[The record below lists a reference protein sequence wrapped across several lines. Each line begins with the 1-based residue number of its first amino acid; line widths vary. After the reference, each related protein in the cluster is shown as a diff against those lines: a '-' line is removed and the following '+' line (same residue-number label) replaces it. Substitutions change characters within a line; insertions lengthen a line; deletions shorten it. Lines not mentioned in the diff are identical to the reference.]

1 MKTYFCI
8 LIVIF
13 TLCKNSLAHQSHDV
27 HSHTVKHNGDVE
39 VQEIAQLTHILH
51 QAIEGNHLHIHSVK
65 DFFKVFRN
73 KEKWAQL
80 LNFHRITRR
89 TLRAFNM
96 ESNKSNFVNHAKN
109 LALLFPLSHFIE
121 VMTAPAFVALG
132 TIHEFPS
139 IVIGLGGSLLSI
151 IAVPGLD
158 PLCILLLS
166 TYPLKPVHKSVNFI
180 RNFVEKSVRGIAVTL
195 GLNTLLSKAYTYEDR
210 FHFIK
215 KEFEEKSK
223 LNRLFKVELTPLIE
237 GGQLSIFSKIDG
249 RKILSLRR
257 VRDSETNQFYIADI
271 WVSQTAEQA
280 LIRNALRLLSYNA
293 RSAVRELLK
302 IQGKPQ
308 QIQAYGREFFVN
320 QVTVQAD
327 GIEVVY
333 KEKAIN
339 LRDKF
344 QFNRVFTNLSSS
356 CQTLFQR
363 FF

>member
-1 MKTYFCI
+1 MRLYFYA
-8 LIVIF
+8 LLVIF
-13 TLCKNSLAHQSHDV
+13 TFCKNSLAHQSHGV
-27 HSHTVKHNGDVE
+27 HSHSVKHSTDTE
-39 VQEIAQLTHILH
+39 IQAIAQLAHILH
-51 QAIEGNHLHIHSVK
+51 QAIEGKRLHIHSVK
-65 DFFKVFRN
+65 DFFKVFGN
-73 KEKWAQL
+73 KEHWIQL
-80 LNFHRITRR
+80 LNFHRIARR

-96 ESNKSNFVNHAKN
+96 ESNKSNFANHAKN

-139 IVIGLGGSLLSI
+139 IVVGVGGSLLSI
-151 IAVPGLD
+151 IAIPGLD

-166 TYPLKPVHKSVNFI
+166 AYPLKPIHTSVSFI
-180 RNFVEKSVRGIAVTL
+180 RNFVEKSIKGVAVTL
-195 GLNTLLSKAYTYEDR
+195 GLKTLLSKTYTYEDR

-215 KEFEEKSK
+215 KEFEVKNK
-223 LNRLFKVELTPLIE
+223 LNRLFKVELIPLIE

-257 VRDSETNQFYIADI
+257 IQDSETNQFYIADI
-271 WVSQTAEQA
+271 WISQTAERA

-293 RSAVRELLK
+293 RSAVHELLK
-302 IQGKPQ
+302 IRESSQ
-308 QIQAYGREFFVN
+308 QIQAYEREFFVN
-320 QVTVQAD
+320 QITAQED

-339 LRDKF
+339 LRDKI
-344 QFNRVFTNLSSS
+344 QFKRVFKTLSS